1 MTSRRTRCASSRPNA
16 DRLREPASHDRI
28 AQFAPLDANISA
40 GAKTSISEHRQS
52 IEAFHFRLSV
62 GISHHAL
69 PTAEGINHIILSVLV
84 SAFLRDS
91 RWAPASLHNILPWYN
106 NLAIILYYGIIN
118 LYPMLPRYL
127 EAPVSSDLRKK
138 MVFLG
143 GPRQVGK
150 TTLARE
156 LGRRLFSGSFR
167 YLNWDD
173 RDDRRRI
180 LSGGVAAEEALIL
193 FDEIHK
199 YRQWKNFIK
208 GFYDKNKERHR
219 IIVTGSSRLDVYRK
233 GGDSLLGRYHHYR
246 LHPLSLSEITGKRG
260 KASQPGQPLAFAE
273 SSKETQE
280 ALVRL
285 LKFGGFPEIF
295 LEGTEKALHRWHNQ
309 RLDALVREDIRD
321 IENLRDLSAIEL
333 LAQLLPGKVG
343 GLFSLNSLREDV
355 GATHK
360 TIASWVDVLERF
372 YYHFRIRPHQ
382 SSLIKS
388 LRKEPKLY
396 LWDWSEVQDDG
407 ARFENL
413 LASHLLKFCHLLHD
427 AEGVKAELRFI
438 RDIDGREADFLMT
451 LCGKPWFCVE
461 TKSSAARLPKP
472 LMHFKAKL
480 GLALTYQV
488 VREPGVDHIR
498 DGVRVVSAD
507 KFLTALA

>member
-1 MTSRRTRCASSRPNA
+1 MLTRY
-16 DRLREPASHDRI
+16 
-28 AQFAPLDANISA
+28 LDA
-40 GAKTSISEHRQS
+40 
-52 IEAFHFRLSV
+52 
-62 GISHHAL
+62 
-69 PTAEGINHIILSVLV
+69 
-84 SAFLRDS
+84 
-91 RWAPASLHNILPWYN
+91 PA
-106 NLAIILYYGIIN
+106 A
-118 LYPMLPRYL
+118 
-127 EAPVSSDLRKK
+127 SDLRKK
-138 MVFLG
+138 MVFIG

-156 LGRRLFSGSFR
+156 LGRRVFSDSFR

-173 RDDRRRI
+173 IADRRRI
-180 LSGGVAAEEALIL
+180 LSGTVAAEEALII
-193 FDEIHK
+193 FDELHK
-199 YRQWKNFIK
+199 YRQWKSFVK
-208 GFYDKNKERHR
+208 GFYDKNKDRYK

-246 LHPLSLSEITGKRG
+246 FHPLSLREITGKSG
-260 KASQPGQPLAFAE
+260 PTVQPGQPLAFGQ

-280 ALVRL
+280 ALERL

-333 LAQLLPGKVG
+333 LAQLLPGRVG
-343 GLFSLNSLREDV
+343 GLFSLNSLREDI
-355 GATHK
+355 GATHR

-396 LWDWSEVQDDG
+396 LWDWSEVQDGG

-438 RDIDGREADFLMT
+438 RDIDGRETDFLVT
-451 LCGKPWFCVE
+451 LGGKPWFCVE
-461 TKSSAARLPKP
+461 SKSSAARLPKP
-472 LMHFKAKL
+472 LLYFKTKL
-480 GLALTYQV
+480 GLTLAYQV
-488 VREPGVDHIR
+488 VREPGIAHIR
-498 DGVRVVSAD
+498 DGVYVLSAD
-507 KFLTALA
+507 RFLTALA